1 MTFGERVQA
10 AAKKGFTERQA
21 RFLTT
26 VVLQTGVCVPR
37 QYARFCGIV
46 YGAKTRKFFDRT
58 RRAVLRG
65 ARGVLRPSIQ
75 GAVPSLETGRR
86 APLASAGSR
95 AISDGSTPARGIS
108 RLSSSVT
115 DTAISPPWLPSRER
129 TTFEFSARGVGAG
142 PLGAERRCIHLRLAV
157 IWVEHDSEGR
167 GGLHR
172 RHPQANGRIVA

>member
-10 AAKKGFTERQA
+10 VAKKGFRERQA

-26 VVLQTGVCVPR
+26 VMLQTGVCVPR

-65 ARGVLRPSIQ
+65 ARGVRPSIQ

-95 AISDGSTPARGIS
+95 AISDA
-108 RLSSSVT
+108 VN
-115 DTAISPPWLPSRER
+115 A
-129 TTFEFSARGVGAG
+129 GAG
-142 PLGAERRCIHLRLAV
+142 HIETLELGHRYGHLAPLVAV
-157 IWVEHDSEGR
+157 
-167 GGLHR
+167 
-172 RHPQANGRIVA
+172 A

>member
-26 VVLQTGVCVPR
+26 VMLQTGVCVPR

-75 GAVPSLETGRR
+75 GTVPSLETGRR
-86 APLASAGSR
+86 AHSR
-95 AISDGSTPARGIS
+95 QRG
-108 RLSSSVT
+108 
-115 DTAISPPWLPSRER
+115 LPGDQRR
-129 TTFEFSARGVGAG
+129 VNAGAG
-142 PLGAERRCIHLRLAV
+142 HIETLELGHRYGHLAPLVAV
-157 IWVEHDSEGR
+157 
-167 GGLHR
+167 
-172 RHPQANGRIVA
+172 A